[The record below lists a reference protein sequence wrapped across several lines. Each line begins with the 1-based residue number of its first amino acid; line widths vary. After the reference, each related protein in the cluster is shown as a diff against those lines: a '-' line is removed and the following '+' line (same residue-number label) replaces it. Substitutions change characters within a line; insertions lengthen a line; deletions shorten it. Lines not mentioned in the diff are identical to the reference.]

1 MRLAPQVTRPGAVQ
15 LEQGASAPTVEGES
29 GTTHGGNLY
38 WRVRPRG
45 SDGMTGGVGCY
56 RPVLARYDSM
66 TVSLTSLE
74 KQRGEAPPGRL

>member
-15 LEQGASAPTVEGES
+15 LEQGASAPTIEGES

-56 RPVLARYDSM
+56 RPVPPWD
-66 TVSLTSLE
+66 VVEPSLLSEPVNDNGTLY
-74 KQRGEAPPGRL
+74 GIN